1 VQRRSVAYVLLGVV
15 VVIGVGLI
23 VDAVVVTEEERLEV
37 FLDSVTGEVTSEK
50 IASAL
55 AWVDTSRQPVEVSV
69 RGQSNL
75 YEDDESLQER
85 ARDSM
90 RRFIGQD
97 LRILG
102 ESIVVED
109 DRATIHIRVI
119 NSQLGMVNVDF
130 DLRKRG
136 EDWLVAKVGVTR

>member
-1 VQRRSVAYVLLGVV
+1 
-15 VVIGVGLI
+15 
-23 VDAVVVTEEERLEV
+23 
-37 FLDSVTGEVTSEK
+37 
-50 IASAL
+50 
-55 AWVDTSRQPVEVSV
+55 
-69 RGQSNL
+69 
-75 YEDDESLQER
+75 
-85 ARDSM
+85 M